1 MDQKIGNVCTRNVV
15 TVTPA
20 TTVAEAA
27 ALMRKNHIG
36 TVVIVEERGG
46 ARVPTGILTDRDIVM
61 EVVAVGLDGKTI
73 NVAEIVQR
81 PLATVK
87 SDATC
92 SEVVREMS
100 IQGVRRMPVV
110 NRDGTLAGIVSL
122 DDVLLD
128 LVSPLVAIGD
138 LAGRERRFEANT
150 RTT

>member
-36 TVVIVEERGG
+36 AVVIVEERAG
-46 ARVPTGILTDRDIVM
+46 ARVPTGILTDRDIVI

-73 NVAEIVQR
+73 KVAEIVQR
-81 PLATVK
+81 QLATVK

-110 NRDGTLAGIVSL
+110 NPDGTLVGILTTTNCLEALIWFSKQVQ
-122 DDVLLD
+122 
-128 LVSPLVAIGD
+128 
-138 LAGRERRFEANT
+138 LAGRK
-150 RTT
+150 